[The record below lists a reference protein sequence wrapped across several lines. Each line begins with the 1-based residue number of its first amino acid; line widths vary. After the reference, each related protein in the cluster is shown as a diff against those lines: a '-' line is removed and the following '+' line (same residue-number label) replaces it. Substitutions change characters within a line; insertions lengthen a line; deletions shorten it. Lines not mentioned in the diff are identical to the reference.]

1 MTRQADTRF
10 ANAVAV
16 HPEPERFQDAAFAEL
31 QIAPP
36 WSIGICFNPSCGKP
50 FSAAR
55 RWQIYCGTACQAA
68 GTAEMRKWG
77 HKMALPLLV
86 HRLGKY
92 DRRDAGVMDRTRA
105 ARRYVTQVQSA
116 WLADRN
122 IRQREAAQ

>member
-1 MTRQADTRF
+1 MTGKADIHF

-16 HPEPERFQDAAFAEL
+16 HPEPERFQDVAFAEL

-36 WSIGICFNPSCGKP
+36 WGDGVCFNPSCGKLFNP
-50 FSAAR
+50 AR
-55 RWQIYCGTACQAA
+55 RWQIYCGAACQAA

-77 HKMALPLLV
+77 HKMALLLLV

-92 DRRDAGVMDRTRA
+92 DRQNGAVMERTRA

-116 WLADRN
+116 RLADRN
-122 IRQREAAQ
+122 NRQREAAP